1 MHDPGYRRVANW
13 LFADGIRKY
22 LDDGGDPVVRVPT
35 NPITGYSGKNSDEAF
50 CEALGNLVAY
60 GPKAVPDVVLGMLRS
75 VLGGGVKIASRVAAA
90 WLTRTAVTLTVQR
103 RPETQGVSGFMA
115 EYEAMTFDHPV
126 DRDARIWSYATEDG
140 ERLPIITTEVLRSP
154 YHDEPIWLK
163 SIVSPE
169 GRGKRQASYVLREI
183 ARLADKHGVA
193 IWLTPKPFGSLDN
206 ALKSNDLKGWYRRH
220 GWVPQKGSV
229 WVRQPVTVG
238 TRTASGVAGFHGW
251 GMTPEAMRM
260 DGPQFTDQKPIPPE
274 DIEAAADY
282 LEEVRPGLLV
292 AYSRGGAVAM
302 LSIRKSGVRP
312 KVIWV
317 APAWRRGWATATP
330 PSVSGVILH
339 GDQDNS
345 VPLQHS
351 CELADRT
358 GLPLRVIPGRNH
370 VNILKD
376 KTNPSA
382 GIAVPADKVREC
394 VRSLPDWG
402 TSGKGSADDV
412 ARQEEFAR
420 SLTAA
425 RRKRP
430 VTGDCYEA
438 AGRYILDQSL
448 VGDTSNLRIVHGEV
462 AGQGP
467 LEGTTFGHAWVLDGD
482 TVIDRSNGRDIRM
495 PKAIYYALGAIDQID
510 NVRVYTPDQARERML
525 RYEHFGPWDL
535 KTRSGL

>member
-1 MHDPGYRRVANW
+1 
-13 LFADGIRKY
+13 
-22 LDDGGDPVVRVPT
+22 
-35 NPITGYSGKNSDEAF
+35 
-50 CEALGNLVAY
+50 
-60 GPKAVPDVVLGMLRS
+60 
-75 VLGGGVKIASRVAAA
+75 
-90 WLTRTAVTLTVQR
+90 
-103 RPETQGVSGFMA
+103 
-115 EYEAMTFDHPV
+115 
-126 DRDARIWSYATEDG
+126 
-140 ERLPIITTEVLRSP
+140 
-154 YHDEPIWLK
+154 
-163 SIVSPE
+163 
-169 GRGKRQASYVLREI
+169 
-183 ARLADKHGVA
+183 
-193 IWLTPKPFGSLDN
+193 
-206 ALKSNDLKGWYRRH
+206 
-220 GWVPQKGSV
+220 
-229 WVRQPVTVG
+229 
-238 TRTASGVAGFHGW
+238 
-251 GMTPEAMRM
+251 MTPEAMRM

-382 GIAVPADKVREC
+382 GIAVPADRVREC
-394 VRSLPDWG
+394 ARSLPDWG
-402 TSGKGSADDV
+402 TSGKGSADEV

-430 VTGDCYEA
+430 ATGDCYEA
-438 AGRYILDQSL
+438 AGRYILERSVLAHSGSEDM
-448 VGDTSNLRIVHGEV
+448 GLRLVHGEV